1 MPLVRSSVSRLSR
14 RFALPLCL
22 CAPVALSPLVLG
34 LLGCSKGGA
43 DDKPSCR
50 KLTDPDPNQPAPGQ
64 LPSRLYAELQ
74 TPSGGT
80 IGVDLDGTNG
90 DYTGELKLGKCDE
103 QGFYVVRRLVLV
115 DSKNR
120 PLATAVHDGALYK
133 VRYSSG
139 QEVTVSGTPFMN
151 DRTEYR
157 TTAMMGSI
165 TIQQLAPMPLA
176 VDQGGAVTLAVNVST
191 TDECGLKG
199 STWWLASFSNGNK
212 VSADQKLGGGSG
224 TVTLRV
230 PTTIVESVYVEG
242 LIELKNGKVFQVRRK
257 LTADKTYSIVDDK
270 GGGITTPTMVP
281 VAQIQVNPNMNADK
295 VAPQAV
301 SFEADPAKVER
312 CEKLKLALTLSD
324 DRALPPSQ
332 QVKVWLGPDG
342 NPKLL
347 SATLT
352 GGTRLVGDVQLPQ
365 DAPSGVWYAFP
376 EKVTD
381 LAGNEAI
388 GTLTGGKFTL
398 SGVGT
403 TPTPVMAATFIV
415 PAPPNMPQPTGDLG
429 VPDMAPP
436 PDMASALPATLA
448 EVGFMATV
456 VTRPDEPVVLRM
468 RWVDNSMPMILR

>member
-1 MPLVRSSVSRLSR
+1 M
-14 RFALPLCL
+14 
-22 CAPVALSPLVLG
+22 
-34 LLGCSKGGA
+34 
-43 DDKPSCR
+43 
-50 KLTDPDPNQPAPGQ
+50 
-64 LPSRLYAELQ
+64 
-74 TPSGGT
+74 
-80 IGVDLDGTNG
+80 
-90 DYTGELKLGKCDE
+90 
-103 QGFYVVRRLVLV
+103 
-115 DSKNR
+115 
-120 PLATAVHDGALYK
+120 
-133 VRYSSG
+133 
-139 QEVTVSGTPFMN
+139 
-151 DRTEYR
+151 
-157 TTAMMGSI
+157 
-165 TIQQLAPMPLA
+165 
-176 VDQGGAVTLAVNVST
+176 
-191 TDECGLKG
+191 
-199 STWWLASFSNGNK
+199 
-212 VSADQKLGGGSG
+212 
-224 TVTLRV
+224 

-257 LTADKTYSIVDDK
+257 LTADKTYSIVDEK
-270 GGGITTPTMVP
+270 GGGITTPTVVP

-301 SFEADPAKVER
+301 SFEADPPKVER

-342 NPKLL
+342 SSKLM

-376 EKVTD
+376 EKVSD

-403 TPTPVMAATFIV
+403 MPTPVMAATFIV
-415 PAPPNMPQPTGDLG
+415 PSPPNMPQPTGDLG

-436 PDMASALPATLA
+436 PDMASALPATLS

-456 VTRPDEPVVLRM
+456 VTGLYWLAERFYFLPKRRQSADALAARAADEFPQTSPASLKCSGFFALCPKAFPKIFLYTPKRGMVVDQVSVGGLCSRTRGM
-468 RWVDNSMPMILR
+468 GA